1 VITHSSDWICYPAI
15 AAHIVVL
22 PNAVVVPIDG
32 MTASQTCSA

>member
-15 AAHIVVL
+15 ADHALAL
-22 PNAVVVPIDG
+22 PTAIVVPIAG